1 MYLLEIN
8 ILTLLHIVALF
19 LILIFYRN
27 KGTKLLAF
35 IVLIPGLNVAN
46 NILILSGAIIHF
58 PESLF
63 ISFCIAQIYP
73 VVVYEYCRFYMN
85 RPLFRFTVFH
95 AFAYS
100 ISALVL
106 YFYIDFLMMDDLS
119 RTTYVEGLKS
129 GHYPDEMMMINGLFV
144 IGQFAFFI
152 KALIEI
158 NKHIKTA
165 KAFFSD
171 VEKLKLRYLKKF
183 ILYVI
188 ALNLLL
194 TVAYAILPAQICEYI
209 VIPVILNLI
218 NIFFVVSAFR
228 NAVIFTPEQYC
239 TFQSNLSPMVS
250 YAEKSEPLC
259 RELEQNAGKGK
270 YKLLD
275 AEIEHYY
282 KQLKA
287 KLEEEKIY
295 LNQNLTLALLS
306 ESIEACSHHVSA
318 TINSKFGMN
327 FFDLINS
334 YRIKSIVDYFNNNQI
349 NQQKI
354 EDVAYTFGFNSKT
367 AFYRAFK
374 KHTGKSPGEYLSK

>member
-1 MYLLEIN
+1 MYLLELN
-8 ILTLLHIVALF
+8 ILTLLHIAALF

-85 RPLFRFTVFH
+85 RPLFKFTLFH

-106 YFYIDFLMMDDLS
+106 YFYIDFLLLDATARAAYVDGLS
-119 RTTYVEGLKS
+119 K

-188 ALNLLL
+188 ALNLVL
-194 TVAYAILPAQICEYI
+194 TVAYAILPAQMCEYI

-218 NIFFVVSAFR
+218 NIYFVVSAFR
-228 NAVIFTPEQYC
+228 NAVVFTPEQYC
-239 TFQSNLSPMVS
+239 TFQTNLNPMVS

-282 KQLKA
+282 QQLKA
-287 KLEEEKIY
+287 KLEDEKIY
-295 LNQNLTLALLS
+295 LNQYLTLALLS

-327 FFDLINS
+327 FFDLVNS
-334 YRIKSIVDYFNNNQI
+334 YRIKAIIEYLNNCKTG
-349 NQQKI
+349 QQKI
-354 EDVAYTFGFNSKT
+354 EDVWFRFGFNSKT

-374 KHTGKSPGEYLSK
+374 KHTGKSPGEYLSA